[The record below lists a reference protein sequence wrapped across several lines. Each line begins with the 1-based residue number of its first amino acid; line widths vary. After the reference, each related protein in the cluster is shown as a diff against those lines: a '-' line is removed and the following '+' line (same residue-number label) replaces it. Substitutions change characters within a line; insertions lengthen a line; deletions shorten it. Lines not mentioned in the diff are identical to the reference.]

1 MTLNSP
7 VAKKA
12 TNTENEMKKF
22 HNSRMQIPLNITLTH
37 KFKKMMPY
45 HVFCSSSQWG
55 ILALLEILQR
65 PHYEDHLV
73 AVNIHCML
81 LRKYDC
87 PLLAD
92 NKNPQNTCNQQYICT
107 GLHHVPAYI
116 VLLRISTGSSINL
129 VLVLS
134 SFSAL
139 FQTKLTLLDY
149 VTYVHKALWVNGINP
164 LWSMVYVSVLMLMS
178 GKWHNHT
185 SQAQSA

>member
-37 KFKKMMPY
+37 ENDALPCLLLIQS
-45 HVFCSSSQWG
+45 VRNSSTAWDFTEAT
-55 ILALLEILQR
+55 LWR
-65 PHYEDHLV
+65 PS
-73 AVNIHCML
+73 AVNIHCIL

-92 NKNPQNTCNQQYICT
+92 NKNPQNTCNQQYICM

>member
-1 MTLNSP
+1 MTLISP
-7 VAKKA
+7 VAKRQQIQ
-12 TNTENEMKKF
+12 
-22 HNSRMQIPLNITLTH
+22 RMEWKHFITAECKSLWTSH
-37 KFKKMMPY
+37 WLINLKKMMPY

-55 ILALLEILQR
+55 ILALPEILQR

-92 NKNPQNTCNQQYICT
+92 NKNPQNTCNQQYICM

-116 VLLRISTGSSINL
+116 LLLRISTGSSINL
-129 VLVLS
+129 VLVLN

-149 VTYVHKALWVNGINP
+149 VTYVHKALWANGINP
-164 LWSMVYVSVLMLMS
+164 LWSTVYVSVLMLMS

-185 SQAQSA
+185 SKAQSA